1 MRGNILGNYKKA
13 MRVIDSCENMD
24 HITAAKKY
32 TNLFLET
39 ESSYV
44 GYNKYGMR
52 EVTSDDLVSEMYKR
66 LRTRLMIKELDLNE
80 V

>member
-1 MRGNILGNYKKA
+1 MRSNILGNYKKA

-32 TNLFLET
+32 TNLFLEI

-52 EVTSDDLVSEMYKR
+52 ELTSDELVSEMYRR
-66 LRTRLMIKELDLNE
+66 LRRKLLIKELDLS
-80 V
+80 